1 MPLTS
6 VSNVAD
12 GTLEVEA
19 DAVAMVEV
27 IGNDA
32 RNTRG
37 GIERVDLSRELR
49 LDDTAARQTQQN

>member
-32 RNTRG
+32 RNARE